1 MTLPMNRALA
11 VGAALFCVLASPRIN
26 ADPKEVRLGGDSGYA
41 LLAGSESM
49 PGYGF
54 GVRAGYGLTWEI
66 TLVLEAR
73 YSKHIPATKHGQMVA
88 VLSGVEWAL
97 DVLRFVPFFSIET
110 GAYFAQD
117 PSFGSTTDVGFALGI
132 GVDYRVNRSFSA
144 GLYGRYHLVASN
156 VNKFPAYVDTG
167 LRFAF
172 HFD

>member
-1 MTLPMNRALA
+1 M
-11 VGAALFCVLASPRIN
+11 S
-26 ADPKEVRLGGDSGYA
+26 
-41 LLAGSESM
+41 
-49 PGYGF
+49 GYGF
-54 GVRAGYGLTWEI
+54 GLRAAYGLTWEI

-73 YSKHIPATKHGQMVA
+73 YSKHVPATKHGQMVA

-117 PSFGSTTDVGFALGI
+117 PSFGSTTDVGLSVGV

-156 VNKFPAYVDTG
+156 VNKFPAYVDSG

>member
-1 MTLPMNRALA
+1 MNRAF
-11 VGAALFCVLASPRIN
+11 AALAAITAATLGIASSAPAL

-41 LLAGSESM
+41 LLAGSQSM
-49 PGYGF
+49 SGYGF
-54 GVRAGYGLTWEI
+54 GVRAAYGLTWEI

-73 YSKHIPATKHGQMVA
+73 YSKHIPTTKHGQMVA

-97 DVLRFVPFFSIET
+97 DVLRFVPFFSVES

-117 PSFGSTTDVGFALGI
+117 PAFGSTTDVGLALGI
-132 GVDYRVNRSFSA
+132 GVDYRVNRSFSV

-156 VNKFPAYVDTG
+156 VNKFPAYVDSG